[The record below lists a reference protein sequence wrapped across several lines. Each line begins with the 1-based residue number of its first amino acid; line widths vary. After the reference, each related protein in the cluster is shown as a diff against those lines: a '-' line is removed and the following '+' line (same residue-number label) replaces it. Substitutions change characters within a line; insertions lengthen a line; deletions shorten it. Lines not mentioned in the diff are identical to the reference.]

1 MDAARAS
8 RPYGPGTARNR
19 VRKQLTAMLGDVL
32 LINDQHKSAA
42 KAILDRVQLDLDIV
56 EGEGAGDKFVV
67 AISGES
73 GAGKS
78 ELSHSLALLLK
89 QNGIRVKVL
98 HTDNYYHV
106 HPLERRDHRI
116 NNNYE
121 TVGVGEYDWQ
131 LLHQNIEDFRHGRT
145 VTIPCIDIITEEV
158 DQLSTDFS
166 KIRVLI
172 IDGLY
177 AIRTEGVDLK
187 VFIDLTYHETKLNQ
201 MLRCKEPTDGYRW
214 KVLEQEHQHV
224 RSLKPLADL
233 HVDKNFRVFDPELV
247 HHSPRP
253 WQQKAPHMA
262 VHPSGNR

>member
-1 MDAARAS
+1 
-8 RPYGPGTARNR
+8 
-19 VRKQLTAMLGDVL
+19 MLGDVL

-42 KAILDRVQLDLDIV
+42 GAILERVLLDL
-56 EGEGAGDKFVV
+56 ELLRKKQPGEKFVV

-89 QNGIRVKVL
+89 GRGIRVKIL

-106 HPLERRDHRI
+106 HPLDRRKHRI
-116 NNNYE
+116 ESNYE
-121 TVGVGEYDWQ
+121 AVGVQEYDWEE
-131 LLHQNIEDFRHGRT
+131 LHCNIEDFRRNRT
-145 VTIPCIDIITEEV
+145 ASIPCIDIITEEV
-158 DQLSTDFS
+158 DRLRTDFS
-166 KIRVLI
+166 KIQLLI

-187 VFIDLTYHETKLNQ
+187 VFIDLTYHETKLSQ

-214 KVLEQEHQHV
+214 KVLEQEHRHV
-224 RSLKPLADL
+224 SALKPLADL
-233 HVDKNFRVFDPELV
+233 HIDKHYRVFDPQV
-247 HHSPRP
+247 ANQAPRP

-262 VHPSGNR
+262 VYPSGNR